1 MSSLPRLS
9 PGRFTALWV
18 ILRSVA
24 KLGDGVGR
32 KELLSFARRSGLRCG
47 DLPIPDG
54 LKLALAGAFLTSTDP
69 VRLTE
74 LGKEALAR
82 CNEEEPS
89 HDVLRLLVSVLV
101 LRYPPTWVAYW
112 QGDPTSIDL
121 VLPDPT
127 RELLREA
134 KLLSSISIHD
144 LEAWAWWD
152 ALKQVPPIEE
162 TAGQRKAVGD
172 AAEELSFLFEKQR
185 LAAEGFVDLA
195 ERVRWVARES
205 PAYGFD
211 ILSFCGVTHNASAP
225 RNALAIEVKGMS
237 VVVRESLNFYIT
249 HHEWG
254 TAVSLGNSHIF
265 HLWDGVAPAREHY
278 TDRVTPITFGAQFL
292 KDHLPQ
298 VPLCNDSCRWETSLI
313 LLPSKT
319 LIGDHL

>member
-1 MSSLPRLS
+1 
-9 PGRFTALWV
+9 
-18 ILRSVA
+18 
-24 KLGDGVGR
+24 
-32 KELLSFARRSGLRCG
+32 
-47 DLPIPDG
+47 
-54 LKLALAGAFLTSTDP
+54 LALAGAFLTSTDP